1 MNTVKERLHEA
12 RVAVR
17 WWPAA
22 LGVIGLLAGCGGD
35 GAVGVGGTGAPPVGF
50 GEGTITD
57 VSLAAGT
64 ATTWYDLD
72 GTGFVVEGAPI
83 LVEQAPGQFVPA
95 QIKLGQHVETDFQV
109 AGVSEAVRIEA
120 QAIGEVSA
128 TVADSFAVLGQR
140 IRINTDPLV
149 GPVTVFD
156 GFGSAAD
163 VRAGDIVEVHGLAI
177 REPDG
182 VYALQATR
190 VEQRAAAPAQVR
202 LAGIVSGLGS
212 LGEADTGA
220 ATFRIGEQ
228 PVQVAAA
235 TPAFDALADVQNGST
250 VVVFGTLAAPA
261 GQNPVLQASHLRL
274 TRRANF
280 GVQAIF
286 GGTLTLLDT
295 AAQTFEVNGV
305 PVRFAGAV
313 FNGEGPGPAE
323 RQYVQMRGN
332 FNVDGSFDALD
343 ITAITTVGE
352 EISGPGGGRY
362 LVEGPITDM
371 DGLRRTIVVQGHAI
385 RFSLATNVRRCRGG
399 FAKGAVVRVEGH
411 VRPDGTLVAD
421 EMECARSARGR

>member
-12 RVAVR
+12 RNAVQ

-22 LGVIGLLAGCGGD
+22 LAFIGLLAGCGGD

-57 VSLAAGT
+57 VSLAAAGA

-83 LVEQAPGQFVPA
+83 QVEESPGQLVPA

-109 AGVSEAVRIEA
+109 AGVSQAVRIEA
-120 QAIGEVSA
+120 QAIGAVSA
-128 TVADSFAVLGQR
+128 AVADSFAVLGQR

-156 GFGSAAD
+156 GFGSADD
-163 VRAGDIVEVHGLAI
+163 VRAGDIAEVHGLAI

-202 LAGIVSGLGS
+202 LAGIVSGLVS
-212 LGEADTGA
+212 ADTGA

-228 PVQVAAA
+228 LVQVERA
-235 TPAFDALADVQNGST
+235 TPAFEALTDVQDGST
-250 VVVFGTLAAPA
+250 VVVFGALAARA
-261 GQNPVLQASHLRL
+261 GQTPALRASHLRL

-313 FNGEGPGPAE
+313 FNGEGQGPVE

-332 FNVDGSFDALD
+332 FNVDGSFDAQD

-371 DGLRRTIVVQGHAI
+371 DGLRRTIVVQGQAI
-385 RFSLATNVRRCRGG
+385 KFSLATNVRRCRGG

-411 VRPDGTLVAD
+411 IRPDGTLVAD
-421 EMECARSARGR
+421 EMECARSARAR